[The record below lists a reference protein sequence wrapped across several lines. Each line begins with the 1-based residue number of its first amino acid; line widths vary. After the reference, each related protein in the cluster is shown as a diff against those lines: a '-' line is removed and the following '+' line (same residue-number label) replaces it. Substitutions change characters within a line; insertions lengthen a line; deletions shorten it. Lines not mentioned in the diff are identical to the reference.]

1 MNIGTAH
8 SATATGTD
16 PATTLAAHLAA
27 HLGADSAWAPALR
40 SLAGGLTSLH
50 LALLTE
56 PFLSL
61 LMNGTKTIES
71 RFSRVRCAPYGCL
84 ARGDVIAV
92 KKTGGPVL
100 GAFIAGPV
108 TSHQLTR
115 ARVTELRERFA
126 AQLCASD
133 DGFWEQRSGCAYA
146 TLVAV
151 EHVRHLPGITF
162 PKKDRR
168 GRVQLTQALTQDTLL
183 CQEPSMRS
191 RRLPWRSPGRS
202 ARARP
207 PSQPSSPPGSDGHA
221 PPTVT

>member
-1 MNIGTAH
+1 MTSETTHGA
-8 SATATGTD
+8 SAPGTD
-16 PATTLAAHLAA
+16 PAATLAAHLAA
-27 HLGADSAWAPALR
+27 CLSADSAWAPALR
-40 SLAGGLTSLH
+40 SLAAGLTSLH

-61 LMNGTKTIES
+61 LINGTKTIES

-108 TSHQLTR
+108 TSHQLTP

-126 AQLCASD
+126 TPLCASD
-133 DGFWEQRSGCAYA
+133 DGFWDQRSGCAYV

-151 EHVRHLPGITF
+151 EHVRCLPEITF

-168 GRVQLTQALTQDTLL
+168 GWVQLTQPLTQDTLL
-183 CQEPSMRS
+183 
-191 RRLPWRSPGRS
+191 
-202 ARARP
+202 
-207 PSQPSSPPGSDGHA
+207 
-221 PPTVT
+221 